1 MGKGK
6 KIHEEVFGTSK
17 RDEGKSNAWKSD
29 ASVASGTSKD
39 KVTMLIS
46 LCGIKVHIGGEAVLM
61 DRQLSMAERRS
72 EELWS

>member
-1 MGKGK
+1 MRRFLGL
-6 KIHEEVFGTSK
+6 SK

-29 ASVASGTSKD
+29 ASVESGTSKD

-46 LCGIKVHIGGEAVLM
+46 FCGIKVHTGGEAVLV
-61 DRQLSMAERRS
+61 DRQISMAERRS